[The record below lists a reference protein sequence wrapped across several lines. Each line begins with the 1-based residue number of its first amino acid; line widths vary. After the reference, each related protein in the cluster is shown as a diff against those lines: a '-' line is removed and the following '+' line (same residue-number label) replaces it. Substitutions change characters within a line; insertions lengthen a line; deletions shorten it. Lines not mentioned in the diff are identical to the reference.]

1 MDNNLFH
8 INVFLDIDKTKAFI
22 EEKIKDGS
30 LTTDT
35 VLSADMFDW
44 ETRKVFKFHCSDF
57 IKVSHNIL
65 RQFIWFSLVY
75 NGTVDKI
82 SACVFKATFPS
93 SLKLRYISSKFC
105 SSELRISLSV
115 CD

>member
-44 ETRKVFKFHCSDF
+44 ETRVEDGEIHVFHARLKV
-57 IKVSHNIL
+57 
-65 RQFIWFSLVY
+65 
-75 NGTVDKI
+75 G
-82 SACVFKATFPS
+82 
-93 SLKLRYISSKFC
+93 
-105 SSELRISLSV
+105 
-115 CD
+115 